1 MLQTLLLLWCA
12 APYPWHGS
20 DYVFDSLVAP
30 GWRLLEAKLQD
41 LTAGAEQNAAGNEG
55 TVVPQS

>member
-20 DYVFDSLVAP
+20 DYVFYHLIAP
-30 GWRLLEAKLQD
+30 GWRHLEEKLLEHVGS
-41 LTAGAEQNAAGNEG
+41 AGLPA
-55 TVVPQS
+55 TVQ